1 MRKNRWVLKDN
12 QHSSIIRKYLEFSC
26 KSNLDELTNMD
37 TLDIERLLLKYANSL
52 SHKNKASTIES
63 KISTVVMFY
72 SYNGIEINIDKFY
85 EESIGDTS
93 YIERG
98 SS

>member
-1 MRKNRWVLKDN
+1 MRKNRWVLNNN
-12 QHSSIIRKYLEFSC
+12 QHSKIITKYLEFSC
-26 KSNLDELTNMD
+26 KSNLDELINMN
-37 TLDIERLLLKYANSL
+37 TLDIERLLLRYANSL
-52 SHKNKASTIES
+52 SHKNKTSTIES

-72 SYNGIEINIDKFY
+72 SYNGIKINIDKFY
-85 EESIGDTS
+85 EETIGDTS